1 MIRLLLRLLKIQDFE
16 VCASCETLKQQL
28 LFERDEKKRL
38 TVILIEIIKPKTVE
52 SVPVE
57 IQPIA
62 QSSALFSRRRSALE
76 AQDRER
82 ARILK
87 EGRNIGQPDN
97 IIKPAAHQ
105 TIDELEKEL
114 GVVEEA

>member
-38 TVILIEIIKPKTVE
+38 TDILIEIVKPKTYE
-52 SVPVE
+52 TPAVE
-57 IQPIA
+57 IQPI
-62 QSSALFSRRRSALE
+62 QQTSALFSRRRTALE

-82 ARILK
+82 ARILQ
-87 EGRNIGQPDN
+87 EGRNIGPPDN
-97 IIKPAAHQ
+97 IIKTAAAK
-105 TIDELEKEL
+105 TIDELEEEL
-114 GVVEEA
+114 GVVKV

>member
-28 LFERDEKKRL
+28 HLANEEQKEL
-38 TVILIEIIKPKTVE
+38 TNILIELIKPKTME

-57 IQPIA
+57 IQPVA

-97 IIKPAAHQ
+97 IIKPTAHQ